1 MFLEFRRAIDGEA
14 AHCIRKLRVW
24 VMLHHKLVAELI
36 GAELLCEHDFNLSCD
51 TCRMRILCLPAA
63 LDQQHLTALESIIEQ
78 RRTLHSGE
86 QLYQQNQPF
95 TALYAVIA
103 GSIKTFSTHEDGW
116 IRINGC
122 HLAGEI
128 FGFSG
133 IDEAHYRSTAKALE
147 DTLVCEIPFAD
158 LEELCRKI
166 PDLQSRLLHLMSQ
179 RLVEDHE
186 LAAQFL
192 HKRPARKRI
201 AAFLLSLST
210 RAARRG
216 DSTTELRLPMSRT
229 DIGNYL
235 GITLETVCRELSR
248 LEKLGVIELHKRD
261 LRILDLPTLRAPI
274 CDNSG

>member
-1 MFLEFRRAIDGEA
+1 
-14 AHCIRKLRVW
+14 
-24 VMLHHKLVAELI
+24 MLLHKVVAELV
-36 GAELLCEHDFNLSCD
+36 GPDLLCSHDFNVSCD
-51 TCRMRILCLPAA
+51 TCRMRTLCLPAA
-63 LDQQHLTALESIIEQ
+63 LDPDHLISLEGIIEH
-78 RRTLHSGE
+78 RRTLKSGDY
-86 QLYQQNQPF
+86 LYQQNQAF
-95 TALYAVIA
+95 TSLYAMLD
-103 GSIKTFSTHEDGW
+103 GCIKTYTIHADGW
-116 IRINGC
+116 TRITGC

-133 IDEAHYRSTAKALE
+133 IDEAYYRSTARALE
-147 DTLVCEIPFAD
+147 DSIVCEIPFDD
-158 LEELCRKI
+158 LEGLCRRI

-216 DSTTELRLPMSRT
+216 DSTTKLRLPMSRT

-235 GITLETVCRELSR
+235 GITLETVCRELAR
-248 LEKLGVIELHKRD
+248 LEKLGTIVLHKRD
-261 LRILDLPTLRAPI
+261 LTILDLPRLRAPI
-274 CDNSG
+274 CETPA

>member
-1 MFLEFRRAIDGEA
+1 
-14 AHCIRKLRVW
+14 
-24 VMLHHKLVAELI
+24 MLHHKVVAELI
-36 GAELLCEHDFNLSCD
+36 GSDLLCSHDFDLSCD
-51 TCRMRILCLPAA
+51 NCRMRVLCLPAA
-63 LDQQHLTALESIIEQ
+63 LDPPHLDTLEQIIE
-78 RRTLHSGE
+78 RRQTLQPGE
-86 QLYQQNQPF
+86 LIYKQDQPF
-95 TALYAVIA
+95 TALHAVLA
-103 GSIKTFSTHEDGW
+103 GSVKTYTTHVDGW
-116 IRINGC
+116 IRITGC
-122 HLAGEI
+122 HLPGEI

-133 IDEAHYRSTAKALE
+133 IDAEHYRSTARALE
-147 DTLVCEIPFAD
+147 NTLVCVLPFEE

-166 PDLQSRLLHLMSQ
+166 PDLQSRLLHLMSR

-216 DSTTELRLPMSRT
+216 EPHMELRLPMSRT

-248 LEKLGVIELHKRD
+248 LEKTGVISLHKRE
-261 LRILDLPTLRAPI
+261 LNILDLPALREPI
-274 CDNSG
+274 CPDDS